1 MLVWHFKYRAAVV
14 KKSYNGH
21 MKLIGTQFIDAYEDS
36 SSPEFAALAEKAKT
50 MLLDIYKNN
59 LDVGPFH
66 NDSEILAFS
75 EGSVLAYFLSTFSVP
90 KYKTDILENAMANFH
105 NLKLSGPG
113 RGRLKEFHIESLT
126 AFPTDED
133 IVKATRD
140 NSCNYALHAKEGK
153 VISFAT
159 PGFPNSP
166 YPSNMRCFWALR
178 ADANAVISLT
188 FTSFDVE
195 GCNQGKDFV
204 KVYNSL
210 SPVEERSLVKLC
222 GSFDFSYNLTFISSQ
237 NVLLVMLSTDAKG
250 RFPGFKADFFQMSK
264 TSCGGV
270 LKGISGNFTTPYYPA
285 YYPPNLDCVWNIE
298 VPGDKNVKIRFNEFH
313 LEDPGDS
320 SNSCPK
326 DYVEING
333 IKYCQPSK
341 GFVVM
346 SKTNKITVRFH
357 SDNSHVDN
365 GFSAEYLSFD
375 SNDPCPGQFTCKS
388 GRCVKKELRCDGWLD
403 CPDASDETDCNCT
416 KNQFRCHNNWCK
428 PRYWLCDTVDD
439 CGDNS
444 DELQCECPPD
454 SFKCNNGNCI
464 PMQQKCN
471 GKADCE
477 DGSDE
482 GECGS
487 VDTVT
492 CQAYTYKCRNNLCVS
507 KKNPECDGAADCS
520 DKSDEENCNCGIRAY
535 SKQSRIVGGM
545 DSSSGEWPWQV
556 SLHTQNDGHVCGAS
570 LISNKWLVTASHC
583 FNEKNYVRYTDP
595 SLWTAYMGLLD
606 LDNRTN
612 RLVQKRTIKKI
623 IRHPLFNDFTFD
635 YDIALMELSSPVTFS
650 KEIIP
655 ICLPDATHDFPAGK
669 AFWVTGWGKTQEHGA
684 GARILQKAE
693 IRAINQT
700 MCESLLVNQLTPR
713 MMCVGVLTGGID
725 ACQGDSGGPL
735 TSIEVNNRMFLAGV
749 VSWGDGCARRDR
761 PGVYTRVT
769 KLRTWIKQK
778 TGV

>member
-1 MLVWHFKYRAAVV
+1 MNIYRPPSGAKTKVSGLKYSSKTEDMNGLEEGVEFLPTMNTKKLEKRGPKCWVVVVIVVSISAVVSLTVGMLVWHFKYRAAVV

-50 MLLDIYKNN
+50 M
-59 LDVGPFH
+59 V
-66 NDSEILAFS
+66 
-75 EGSVLAYFLSTFSVP
+75 
-90 KYKTDILENAMANFH
+90 
-105 NLKLSGPG
+105 
-113 RGRLKEFHIESLT
+113 RIET
-126 AFPTDED
+126 Y
-133 IVKATRD
+133 
-140 NSCNYALHAKEGK
+140 SCNYALHAKEGK

-210 SPVEERSLVKLC
+210 SPVEERSLVNE
-222 GSFDFSYNLTFISSQ
+222 GS
-237 NVLLVMLSTDAKG
+237 VLAYFLSTFSVPKYKTDILENAMANFHNLKLSGPG
-250 RFPGFKADFFQMSK
+250 RGR
-264 TSCGGV
+264 
-270 LKGISGNFTTPYYPA
+270 LK
-285 YYPPNLDCVWNIE
+285 
-298 VPGDKNVKIRFNEFH
+298 EFH
-313 LEDPGDS
+313 IESLTAFRNLHFLFS
-320 SNSCPK
+320 SS
-326 DYVEING
+326 
-333 IKYCQPSK
+333 
-341 GFVVM
+341 
-346 SKTNKITVRFH
+346 
-357 SDNSHVDN
+357 
-365 GFSAEYLSFD
+365 
-375 SNDPCPGQFTCKS
+375 
-388 GRCVKKELRCDGWLD
+388 
-403 CPDASDETDCNCT
+403 
-416 KNQFRCHNNWCK
+416 
-428 PRYWLCDTVDD
+428 
-439 CGDNS
+439 
-444 DELQCECPPD
+444 ECPPD